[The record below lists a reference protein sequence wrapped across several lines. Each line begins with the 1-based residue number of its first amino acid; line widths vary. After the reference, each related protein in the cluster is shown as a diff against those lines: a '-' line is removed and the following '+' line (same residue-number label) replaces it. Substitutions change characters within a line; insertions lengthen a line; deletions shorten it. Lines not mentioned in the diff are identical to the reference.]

1 MGFVSFLIILISL
14 KPPPPPHSAL
24 SLLPKQK
31 FGRLDVGGVLLLNSA
46 LVCLLL
52 GLMWGGTSLPWSD
65 SIVWGCLLGFG
76 LLAIALVTLQIKL
89 QDRYPLSWGLRFERG
104 YG

>member
-1 MGFVSFLIILISL
+1 MGFISFLIILVSL
-14 KPPPPPHSAL
+14 KPPRPPQSTL
-24 SLLPKQK
+24 SLSPKQK
-31 FGRLDVGGVLLLNSA
+31 LGRLDIGGVVLLTSA

-76 LLAIALVTLQIKL
+76 LLAIAFVALQIKL
-89 QDRYPLSWGLRFERG
+89 QERYPLPGI
-104 YG
+104 

>member
-14 KPPPPPHSAL
+14 KPPPPLESAL

-31 FGRLDVGGVLLLNSA
+31 LSRLDIGGVLLLSAA

-52 GLMWGGTSLPWSD
+52 ALMWGGTALSWSD

-76 LLAIALVTLQIKL
+76 LLAIAFVILQIKL
-89 QDRYPLSWGLRFERG
+89 QDRYPLP
-104 YG
+104 